1 MFLFPCIYI
10 TAFFTAIYK
19 LANNKQDGILFFIIF
34 GLPIY
39 ITSLSISHMYGLG
52 KIIPVLQILKE
63 VTVLIA
69 LLVFVSHHKKKIRLT
84 TADWLVLSYA
94 AYNLLYIVLPL
105 GTYSITEKMIAYKS
119 VSFFP
124 FVYFAGRFCDP
135 RQINLNKWFSYLCLV
150 AIATGIVLLFE
161 IVPYQH
167 FQTYTGYAE
176 YNAVFLNVEPAGNYG
191 LTWTFESIN
200 GIKRFASFFSM
211 PLEHAAATLISVS
224 VLAALATDR
233 KNRFRLNKLL
243 LVTFLFTLL
252 SISFAFSR
260 AAFASYFLMIYVY
273 ILITRNRTLLLAIH
287 WGIALAVLAVLVWL
301 EGDIYEVIATTIDF
315 SDSSSASHV
324 IEWITGL
331 QAIGAN
337 PFGLGLGSS
346 GRIAGS
352 FGENIGGEN
361 QFIIIGVQTGVIA
374 VGLYIAAYATI
385 IRKAF
390 QAFRTSAS
398 LKARRLGL
406 MLVLLKVGLIIPF
419 LTSEVETYL
428 YISYFTWFFSGMLI
442 NIITPVQEQKS
453 VKNK

>member
-19 LANNKQDGILFFIIF
+19 LANNKQEGILFFIIF

-39 ITSLSISHMYGLG
+39 ITSLSVSHMYGLG
-52 KIIPVLQILKE
+52 KIIPVLQVLKE
-63 VTVLIA
+63 VSILVA
-69 LLVFVSHHKKKIRLT
+69 LLVFVSHYKKKIQLGI
-84 TADWLVLSYA
+84 ADWLVLAYA

-105 GTYSITEKMIAYKS
+105 GTYSIMEKLIAYKS
-119 VSFFP
+119 ASFFP

-161 IVPYQH
+161 IIPYQH
-167 FQTYTGYAE
+167 FQTYTGYAD

-233 KNRFRLNKLL
+233 RNRFRLNKLL

-273 ILITRNRTLLLAIH
+273 MLITRNRAWLLAIH
-287 WGIALAVLAVLVWL
+287 WGIVLAALGVLIWL
-301 EGDIYEVIATTIDF
+301 EGDLYEVIATTVDF

-331 QAIGAN
+331 QAIAAN
-337 PFGLGLGSS
+337 PFGLGLGYA

-352 FGENIGGEN
+352 FGENVGGEN
-361 QFIIIGVQTGVIA
+361 QFIIIGVQTGLVA
-374 VGLYIAAYATI
+374 VGLDIAAYAAI

-390 QAFRTSAS
+390 RTFRSSAS

-406 MLVLLKVGLIIPF
+406 MLVLLKTGLIIPF

-442 NIITPVQEQKS
+442 NITTPAQAKKS
-453 VKNK
+453 VK